1 MCMAQASGM
10 GNLSL
15 CLQLTFLEARAWKYK
30 NRGTHPK
37 NYRDRQLRWI
47 GYGGQAQGFHWE
59 HTHGS
64 GSMNQCGFTML
75 HCCVKIYGHQRP
87 LALLGRTDW
96 LAPLLSIMVW
106 IFKFPQKVQRHY
118 LQWWLLLWK
127 SVESAKR
134 RVKLEGGP
142 AASSPVSESP
152 LPGLLRCKQTASN
165 VCCVSLRDTRRL
177 WDTLALREHPSASW
191 PW

>member
-1 MCMAQASGM
+1 MAAKPS
-10 GNLSL
+10 
-15 CLQLTFLEARAWKYK
+15 
-30 NRGTHPK
+30 
-37 NYRDRQLRWI
+37 
-47 GYGGQAQGFHWE
+47 GFHWA

-64 GSMNQCGFTML
+64 GSMNLRGFRML
-75 HCCVKIYGHQRP
+75 HYCVKICGHQRP
-87 LALLGRTDW
+87 LTLLGRMDQ

-118 LQWWLLLWK
+118 LQWRLLLWK

-134 RVKLEGGP
+134 RVKLEEGP

-165 VCCVSLRDTRRL
+165 VCCVSLRDTGFERASIDL
-177 WDTLALREHPSASW
+177 LAMIDYATKTWASLFKMLS
-191 PW
+191 